1 MELPHDWFQLLFLD
15 YHSSWQDFSYD
26 HTLITFIRQEEDFSY
41 DHTLITFIRQEDFS
55 YDHISI
61 TFIRQEGY
69 QSVMAMQNLPTT
81 HYDSPGYFKC
91 EILLSPL
98 LLSGHPVSV
107 MYWKL
112 SAKLNG
118 LSWAVSVL
126 MWARRTALY
135 SNSLEGPD
143 RGQMEA
149 RWRPDGEARRGGQ
162 TGRPNREW

>member
-41 DHTLITFIRQEDFS
+41 DHTLITFIRQEEDFSYDHTLITFIRQEEDFS

-107 MYWKL
+107 MY
-112 SAKLNG
+112 
-118 LSWAVSVL
+118 
-126 MWARRTALY
+126 
-135 SNSLEGPD
+135 
-143 RGQMEA
+143 
-149 RWRPDGEARRGGQ
+149 
-162 TGRPNREW
+162 